1 MGDVGWSDDGS
12 VIVRDTVEQVLDGA
26 SDALLRRLA
35 ALAYAGEEL
44 TALLLGTLGPGS
56 RRYLQRA
63 GALSDR
69 PDERG
74 RPRLTDRGF
83 ELCKLAAV
91 RIVDRDLQGRV
102 EQARSALSE
111 AIARAERMEQDSTTS
126 LRF

>member
-1 MGDVGWSDDGS
+1 MGCSDDGS
-12 VIVRDTVEQVLDGA
+12 DLVRDSMEHVLDGA

-35 ALAYAGEEL
+35 ALAYAGDEL

-63 GALSDR
+63 GALSDQ
-69 PDERG
+69 PDQRG

-91 RIVDRDLQGRV
+91 RVADQALQGRIDH
-102 EQARSALSE
+102 ARSALSE
-111 AIARAERMEQDSTTS
+111 AITRAERMEQDSSTT
-126 LRF
+126 LHF